1 MKNNIKKLSKILGQK
16 VLTTTDP
23 DIFSGSYNKIIAKV
37 QLDEFGKIYFYEKL
51 LEPVELEDLYSFLE
65 N

>member
-1 MKNNIKKLSKILGQK
+1 MKNNSKKLSKILGQK

-23 DIFSGSYNKIIAKV
+23 DIFSGSYDKT
-37 QLDEFGKIYFYEKL
+37 
-51 LEPVELEDLYSFLE
+51 LE